1 MGAVEGFML
10 EVLDADMF
18 LKTELGF
25 ENGSAVRAYVSL
37 SAVHKLVA
45 VLLVSE
51 SNTMSDS
58 DVLLQM
64 ILNDDRIK

>member
-25 ENGSAVRAYVSL
+25 ENGSAVRTYVGL

-51 SNTMSDS
+51 SNTMSD
-58 DVLLQM
+58 VLLQI
-64 ILNDDRIK
+64 ILTTIG